1 MGKETLGN
9 IVGSCW
15 ALKVCTACCAAEW
28 ALGGTNAAGAACSFP
43 RKNLD
48 GWGAW
53 KACEYCAAERA
64 LCVAD
69 AVRRAYLDGW

>member
-1 MGKETLGN
+1 VGKETLGS

-15 ALKVCTACCAAEW
+15 ALKVCTACCAEW

-48 GWGAW
+48 GWGGHGRHVNIVLLSGH
-53 KACEYCAAERA
+53 CMLRM
-64 LCVAD
+64 L
-69 AVRRAYLDGW
+69 